1 MKLNRHLFLLS
12 VLIITYNPGLLSQ
25 VPQRLNDL
33 LVSTDW
39 LEEKMEDS
47 LLVILHYGMKS
58 EFEKEHIPGAR
69 YISIWDLLV
78 KDEQGIRHEFPDE
91 QTMEQAFRSW
101 GLNNNSKI
109 IICYQD
115 GNGIR
120 WAARLFLTLD
130 YAGLGNQVAMLNGGL
145 KAWREEGRPVTQG
158 VTAFKEGTVD
168 IQIRDEVRISKEE
181 VLAMLHRED
190 VVIVDARPGERYDG
204 TIADND
210 STRAGHIE
218 GAVNMPI
225 HNLTL
230 DDSTYMFKTENDL
243 RKLFEDYKI
252 SSESLI
258 ITYCGT
264 GILASADYFAARLLG
279 YRVRFYDGLFQE
291 WASDESLPISKT
303 ATGVRFV
310 L

>member
-1 MKLNRHLFLLS
+1 MK
-12 VLIITYNPGLLSQ
+12 T
-25 VPQRLNDL
+25 
-33 LVSTDW
+33 
-39 LEEKMEDS
+39 
-47 LLVILHYGMKS
+47 

-69 YISIWDLLV
+69 YISIFDLLV

-91 QTMEQAFRSW
+91 QTLEQEFRSW

-109 IICYQD
+109 VICYQD
-115 GNGIR
+115 GNAIK

-158 VTAFKEGTVD
+158 VIAIKEGTVD

-218 GAVNMPI
+218 GAINIPI
-225 HNLTL
+225 SNLTL

-243 RKLFEDYKI
+243 RKLFEDHEI

-264 GILASADYFAARLLG
+264 GILASADYFVARLLG
-279 YRVRFYDGLFQE
+279 YRVRFYDGSFQE
-291 WASDESLPISKT
+291 WASDESLPISNT
-303 ATGVRFV
+303 AAGVR
-310 L
+310 

>member
-1 MKLNRHLFLLS
+1 MKFNRLLFLLS
-12 VLIITYNPGLLSQ
+12 VLIITCNPGLLSQ

-33 LVSTDW
+33 LVTTDW
-39 LEEKMEDS
+39 LEANLEDS
-47 LLVILHYGMKS
+47 LLVILHYGMKT

-69 YISIWDLLV
+69 YISIFDLLV

-115 GNGIR
+115 GNAIK

-204 TIADND
+204 TIADGD
-210 STRAGHIE
+210 SIRAGHIE
-218 GAVNMPI
+218 GAINIPI
-225 HNLTL
+225 SNLTV

-243 RKLFEDYKI
+243 RKLFEDHEI

-264 GILASADYFAARLLG
+264 GILASADYFVARLLG
-279 YRVRFYDGLFQE
+279 YRVRFYDGSFQE
-291 WASDESLPISKT
+291 WGIDESLPISKT
-303 ATGVRFV
+303 ATVRFV